1 MFRPRGGT
9 EGLADRPEGAGEAR
23 RLLLPAPSGRERGK
37 RAGARCRSRGILSE
51 LKESP
56 LTIPKKFSGRD
67 FDFPPRPPL
76 KRPKERPAG
85 LSFGNLSEVYG
96 GFVTGDV
103 GTGDGSPKRG
113 VLRRFRCF
121 RLVGDEVIEGL
132 VVLAGDWVGEGPA
145 GDGGRGT
152 PYLGHGL
159 RQPNFVPK
167 FGASVRV
174 VVPYGGLREGFINC
188 PGELAHSGALAAAGA
203 REGGKLE

>member
-1 MFRPRGGT
+1 MGPRGLIPSIRGLVDCVPFGT
-9 EGLADRPEGAGEAR
+9 RGSRPQGGRRGE
-23 RLLLPAPSGRERGK
+23 

-56 LTIPKKFSGRD
+56 LTIPKKNSGRD
-67 FDFPPRPPL
+67 FDFPPRPTL

-159 RQPNFVPK
+159 RRPNFVPK

-174 VVPYGGLREGFINC
+174 VVPYGGLRKASSTTPASRRIAERLRRRG
-188 PGELAHSGALAAAGA
+188 
-203 REGGKLE
+203 